1 MEIDLLS
8 AYLESSGSDFTYG
21 VNFAVSGASTVNS
34 GGSPFALSTQ
44 TGQFRHF
51 QIRTRELREH
61 GALLLSLVLLV
72 LACAINAQFECYI
85 YNEQLCLLVSSVRD
99 ISLNLHIS

>member
-21 VNFAVSGASTVNS
+21 VNFAVSSASTANS
-34 GGSPFALSTQ
+34 DGRPFALSTQ

-51 QIRTRELREH
+51 QIRTRELRKH
-61 GALLLSLVLLV
+61 GALLLSLLLLV
-72 LACAINAQFECYI
+72 LVCDIKALFEYYI
-85 YNEQLCLLVSSVRD
+85 
-99 ISLNLHIS
+99 